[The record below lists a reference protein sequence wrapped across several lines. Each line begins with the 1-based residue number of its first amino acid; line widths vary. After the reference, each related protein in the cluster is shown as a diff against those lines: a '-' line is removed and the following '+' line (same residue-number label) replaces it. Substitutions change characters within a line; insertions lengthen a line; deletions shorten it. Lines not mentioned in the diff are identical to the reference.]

1 MQDLTILEQSREEII
16 AEIANSTNVDLVV
29 IGGGIHG
36 ACFARL
42 AAESGLK
49 TVLLEKSDYASGT
62 SSRSSKMAHGGLR
75 YLELL
80 DFEQVFE
87 GVKCREQLFAEYPSL
102 VKPHPFYIP
111 IPANDWF
118 LRLKLKLGLTLYDF
132 MLKNPKHK
140 HYWVNKLEVD
150 RKVPEL
156 TKQKLSG
163 CYCYTDGIL
172 DDSKLVMANIQ
183 KARLSGA
190 MCLNYAAIDELGKQ
204 VKNGQREVRWQDQ
217 LTNKTYQIN
226 AKSVVNCCGPWAN
239 NFCNAPIK
247 YSRGS
252 HVLFSRPWTGPAL
265 FLPMPGKA
273 RYYFVWPHF
282 AGTLV
287 GTTER
292 EVSSLQDNPEPS
304 ADEIQEI
311 LDRLTKDLP
320 DSQLDRAHAH
330 YAFAG
335 IRTLP
340 LRLGAKSTAQLSR
353 KHIWLQDQNLFS
365 LVGGKLTTAEWTAQ
379 EGLAKILKLL
389 KHTPTQ
395 AKKDSDLSSISLM
408 PLAQQLK
415 MEQVATVEDYFR
427 RRSGLE
433 YMPGNGLKEIDVLR
447 KDFEQHL
454 GVATTDSQIND
465 YKIRLAR
472 IAQILGKN

>member
-1 MQDLTILEQSREEII
+1 MQNLTILEQSRAEII
-16 AEIANSTNVDLVV
+16 SEITNSTAVDLVV

-87 GVKCREQLFAEYPSL
+87 GVKCREQLFEQYPDL

-111 IPANDWF
+111 IPAKDWF
-118 LRLKLKLGLTLYDF
+118 LRLKLKLGLTLYDL
-132 MLKNPKHK
+132 MLKASSHK
-140 HYWVNKLEVD
+140 HFWVNKSD
-150 RKVPEL
+150 IARSVPEL
-156 TKQKLSG
+156 SKQKLLG

-172 DDSKLVMANIQ
+172 DDCKLVMANIL
-183 KARLSGA
+183 KARLSNA
-190 MCLNYAAIDELGKQ
+190 LCLNYAAVTKLSKQ
-204 VKNGQREVRWQDQ
+204 LENGLREISWQDQ

-239 NFCNAPIK
+239 NFCNASIK

-252 HVLFSRPWTGPAL
+252 HILFSRPWTGPAL

-282 AGTLV
+282 TGTLV

-304 ADEIQEI
+304 PDEIQEI
-311 LDRLTKDLP
+311 LDRLAKDLP
-320 DSQLDRAHAH
+320 DSKLDRSHAH

-340 LRLGAKSTAQLSR
+340 LRLGAKNTAQLSR

-379 EGLAKILKLL
+379 EGLSKILKLL
-389 KHTPTQ
+389 KHTPAQ
-395 AKKDSDLSSISLM
+395 AKKNYDLNLISLM

-415 MEQVATVEDYFR
+415 VEQVATVEDYLR

-433 YMPGNGLKEIDVLR
+433 YMPGNGLNELEVLR
-447 KDFEQHL
+447 NDLEQHL
-454 GVATTDSQIND
+454 GIATTNIQIEA
-465 YKIRLAR
+465 YKTRLAR
-472 IAQILGKN
+472 ISEILGKN